1 MGFELLSHR
10 VRVKVGSEDVDC
22 PADVV
27 NWGEQ
32 RLRTKR
38 RTFVQARGLRKN
50 KWWKGNERK
59 LEQQHNN
66 A

>member
-10 VRVKVGSEDVDC
+10 VRVKVFSEDVDC

-32 RLRTKR
+32 
-38 RTFVQARGLRKN
+38 
-50 KWWKGNERK
+50 
-59 LEQQHNN
+59 
-66 A
+66 